1 MKVTVRIDNQ
11 NYDVE
16 VGDLNERPITAT
28 IGDDTFE
35 VWPEEQENAPSVA
48 LPRVQT
54 ALSTMTTPAVGNTR
68 PAAASPSV
76 TSSMSGSNAAASLRS
91 TSTLVAPIPG
101 IIVAIQVKAGETVK
115 AGQPL
120 CTLEAMKMKS
130 AIRAPRDGKID
141 NVLVT
146 IGEHVKH
153 RQPLMEYA
161 EA

>member
-16 VGDLNERPITAT
+16 VGDLTERPITAT

-48 LPRVQT
+48 LPRVPT
-54 ALSTMTTPAVGNTR
+54 ALSTMTTPTVGKAPPT
-68 PAAASPSV
+68 SI
-76 TSSMSGSNAAASLRS
+76 TSSMSGPNAAASLRS

-101 IIVAIQVKAGETVK
+101 IIVAIQVKAGDTVK

-130 AIRAPRDGKID
+130 AIRAPKDGKIE